1 MSSVSNTTTLP
12 HSTSSTEPMMPTP
25 PATPAK
31 GSTADTT
38 HRSQGDDQSPLLTR
52 DNNGFIPGE
61 AKLNRKLLPSLAT
74 PEPSEHVINPKTGKT
89 FTKKLWEMQVRVRD
103 HRRLERAAKKNKDQ
117 EEKNQ
122 EVEALLEGKDDLSEG
137 EKMEILAKAL
147 KDNTFALKSVRAS
160 LVELAAEKETLK
172 RDNQRFN
179 AEAVNYRNDLEQA
192 NKEFEKERKAYE
204 NAICLIEGTL
214 VDK

>member
-1 MSSVSNTTTLP
+1 
-12 HSTSSTEPMMPTP
+12 
-25 PATPAK
+25 
-31 GSTADTT
+31 
-38 HRSQGDDQSPLLTR
+38 
-52 DNNGFIPGE
+52 
-61 AKLNRKLLPSLAT
+61 
-74 PEPSEHVINPKTGKT
+74 
-89 FTKKLWEMQVRVRD
+89 MQVRVRD

-192 NKEFEKERKAYE
+192 KKEFEKERKAYE